1 MAGTSENSYHSD
13 LSSNRNPTMS
23 LHLAMLDGPVFW
35 AILAVALLLF
45 GGSKIPELARGLGKA
60 KREFKKASEE
70 VEDEV
75 RNAVEEDERR
85 KHRLKQIEEE
95 ERAAIR
101 AKLEQE
107 EKAKRAQ
114 DGKQN

>member
-1 MAGTSENSYHSD
+1 
-13 LSSNRNPTMS
+13 MS

>member
-1 MAGTSENSYHSD
+1 
-13 LSSNRNPTMS
+13 MS
-23 LHLAMLDGPVFW
+23 LPLAMLDGPVFW

-70 VEDEV
+70 VETEI
-75 RNAVEEDERR
+75 RSAAEEDERR
-85 KHRLKQIEEE
+85 KYRLKQIEEE
-95 ERAAIR
+95 GRAAVR
-101 AKLEQE
+101 ARIEAE
-107 EKAKRAQ
+107 ERAKRAQ

>member
-1 MAGTSENSYHSD
+1 
-13 LSSNRNPTMS
+13 MS
-23 LHLAMLDGPVFW
+23 LPLAMLDGPVFW

-70 VEDEV
+70 VETEISS
-75 RNAVEEDERR
+75 AAEEDERR
-85 KHRLKQIEEE
+85 KYRLKQIEEE
-95 ERAAIR
+95 ERAAVR
-101 AKLEQE
+101 ARIEAE
-107 EKAKRAQ
+107 ERAKRAQ

>member
-1 MAGTSENSYHSD
+1 
-13 LSSNRNPTMS
+13 MS
-23 LHLAMLDGPVFW
+23 LPIAMLDGPVFW

-70 VEDEV
+70 VETEI
-75 RNAVEEDERR
+75 RSAAEEDER
-85 KHRLKQIEEE
+85 KKYRLKQIEEE
-95 ERAAIR
+95 ERAAVR
-101 AKLEQE
+101 AKIEAE
-107 EKAKRAQ
+107 ERAKRAQ

>member
-1 MAGTSENSYHSD
+1 
-13 LSSNRNPTMS
+13 MS

-70 VEDEV
+70 VETEI
-75 RNAVEEDERR
+75 RSAAEEDERR
-85 KHRLKQIEEE
+85 KYRLKQIEEE
-95 ERAAIR
+95 ERAAVR
-101 AKLEQE
+101 ARIEAE
-107 EKAKRAQ
+107 ERAKRAQ